1 MSSEPAPDSPSG
13 ATVTADAR
21 AGELGR
27 TLSEE
32 LRLAPVPPVAA
43 LPGIAVRD
51 AALQT
56 HPSGLGR
63 RQQNLLTGVLRQVP
77 VVGDGSAGPPS
88 PVEIQDALSRFRPAA
103 PGELESAAN
112 HFRPRL
118 LEALVGPE
126 ARRTGYVRGLPPAVL
141 PQLLSAAS
149 RAAEAPIVLRVVY
162 GATRRLPLRS
172 LSYVL
177 PAVQMA
183 ERIRRATHRPAHLE
197 VVLMGDIGTAVNELP
212 PHEVDAELGLLGRSL
227 ARLLPLLD
235 VKDGFGILTDHGTD
249 ATARLDEL
257 AAGLDAEH
265 RAEVLRLLAGR
276 GGSRSERQ
284 TLRYA
289 AAHVLLH
296 DREAITLTPR
306 YGERSPRGAVR
317 IDLGGIQERHFH
329 RVRALF
335 AGSSRGGGEPS
346 SPLVLTRHSVPPYT
360 MARGGD
366 IALRDFLAGTAPD
379 EALLPPAVRHDLRYL
394 ALHLSEGQLAA
405 VAAGAAGEWPPP
417 P

>member
-1 MSSEPAPDSPSG
+1 M
-13 ATVTADAR
+13 
-21 AGELGR
+21 
-27 TLSEE
+27 SEE
-32 LRLAPVPPVAA
+32 RRPAAGPGVAA
-43 LPGIAVRD
+43 LPGIVLRD
-51 AALQT
+51 AALHT
-56 HPSGLGR
+56 HPAGLGR
-63 RQQNLLTGVLRQVP
+63 RQQNLLTGVLRNVP
-77 VVGDGSAGPPS
+77 VVGDGTAAPSS

-118 LEALVGPE
+118 LEALVGAE
-126 ARRTGYVRGLPPAVL
+126 ARRAGYIRGLPPEVL
-141 PQLLSAAS
+141 PQLLSAAG
-149 RAAEAPIVLRVVY
+149 RAAECPIVLRVVY
-162 GATRRLPLRS
+162 GATRTLPLRA

-197 VVLMGDIGTAVNELP
+197 IVLMGDIGTAVNELP
-212 PHEVDAELGLLGRSL
+212 RDEVEAELLLLGRSL
-227 ARLLPLLD
+227 ARMLPLLD
-235 VKDGFGILTDHGTD
+235 VKDGFGILTDRGAD
-249 ATARLDEL
+249 AAARLDEL
-257 AAGLDAEH
+257 AGRLDGD
-265 RAEVLRLLAGR
+265 RRTEVLRLLAGR

-296 DREAITLTPR
+296 DRAAITLVPAYGGPTPQD
-306 YGERSPRGAVR
+306 AVR

-329 RVRALF
+329 RVRTLF
-335 AGSSRGGGEPS
+335 AEGTADPGEPS
-346 SPLVLTRHSVPPYT
+346 APLVLTRHSVPPYT

-394 ALHLSEGQLAA
+394 HLQLGEERLGA
-405 VAAGAAGEWPPP
+405 VVGPEDPGR
-417 P
+417 